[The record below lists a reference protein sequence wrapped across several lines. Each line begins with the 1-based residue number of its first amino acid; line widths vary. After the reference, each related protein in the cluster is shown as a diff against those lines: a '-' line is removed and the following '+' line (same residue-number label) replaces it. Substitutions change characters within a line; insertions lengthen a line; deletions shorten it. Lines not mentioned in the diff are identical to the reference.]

1 MPMSTY
7 YTRLEVD
14 ENASQAEID
23 AAYAQQRER
32 YDPERVAHMG
42 DDMLRVARERTAEL
56 EQIYHILSD
65 PQRRRQYD
73 VSIGIA
79 TPEQSPESPQRP
91 RSLSSRELLYIA
103 AGVVVALVVIAVT
116 WTLTGREQA
125 DGVAGMDVVVAEV
138 DRPAPDFTLPTL
150 DGTDIQLEDYRGQ
163 VVLLNFW
170 GTWCEPCRREMPA
183 LQASYEQL
191 RDEGFTIIGI
201 NLADNELAQ
210 GRTEEDIR
218 EFSQQYG
225 ITYPV
230 ALDMEGEV
238 STAYRL
244 FPLPTSYFVDAQGR
258 IRYIRVGELTLED
271 VTTIFARLQQESTA
285 LRQ

>member
-1 MPMSTY
+1 MSTY

-32 YDPERVAHMG
+32 YNPERVAHM
-42 DDMLRVARERTAEL
+42 V
-56 EQIYHILSD
+56 LSD

-79 TPEQSPESPQRP
+79 TPEQSPEAARGR
-91 RSLSSRELLYIA
+91 RSLSSRDLLYVA
-103 AGVVVALVVIAVT
+103 AGVVVALVIIVVT

-125 DGVAGMDVVVAEV
+125 DQVAGMDVVVAEV

-150 DGTDIQLEDYRGQ
+150 DGTDIQLADYRGQ

-201 NLADNELAQ
+201 NLADNEIAQ

-271 VTTIFARLQQESTA
+271 VTTVFARLQQESTA